1 MRKLIYVADPMCS
14 WCWGFRATIE
24 AVHALPNVSEGSDA
38 PEDLGIEY
46 IMGGLAPDSD
56 EQMPAET
63 QAYVQDQWR
72 KVTAETS
79 ATFNW
84 DFWETCSPRRSTYP
98 ACRAVIAAE
107 RQGLGRAMFEAIQV
121 AYYQEARNPSDL
133 STLGALAAEL
143 ELDQDTFDLD
153 IVSDKVESDLQ
164 AGFEVRRSLRANEF
178 PSLILQTSEPTSAEL
193 ATSENEPSSGV
204 LLARGYEDVPTVL
217 GRLKEALAES
227 GAD

>member
-1 MRKLIYVADPMCS
+1 MRKLTYVADPMCS
-14 WCWGFRATIE
+14 WCWGFRTTLE
-24 AVHALPNVSEGSDA
+24 AVHGVNAVHGVHEEVDA
-38 PEDLGIEY
+38 RDDLKVEY

-56 EQMPAET
+56 EPMPAET

-72 KVTAETS
+72 KVTAETG
-79 ATFNW
+79 AKFNW
-84 DFWETCSPRRSTYP
+84 DFWETCTPRRSTYP

-107 RQGLGRAMFEAIQV
+107 RQGAGRSMFEAIQK

-133 STLGALAAEL
+133 STLSALAAEL
-143 ELDQDTFDLD
+143 ELDQGAFDLD
-153 IVSDKVESDLQ
+153 IVSARVESDLQ

-178 PSLILQTSEPTSAEL
+178 PSLILQTSE
-193 ATSENEPSSGV
+193 SSGV
-204 LLARGYEDVPTVL
+204 LLARGYGDAPTVL